1 MGVKKKPVG
10 YQFNPDEFKAYHW
23 CINNGIYISPFCK
36 ENFTF
41 WHIDIE
47 INKKINRSPQ
57 VFNPRELWETI
68 FKYYKYYYDKYNKN
82 KI

>member
-1 MGVKKKPVG
+1 MGVKKKSNG
-10 YQFNPDEFKAYHW
+10 YQYNSEEFKAYHW

-36 ENFTF
+36 ENAML
-41 WHIDIE
+41 WYIDIE

-57 VFNPRELWETI
+57 AFNPRELWETI
-68 FKYYKYYYDKYNKN
+68 FKYYKYYYNKYEQ

>member
-1 MGVKKKPVG
+1 MGIKKKSTG
-10 YQFNPDEFKAYHW
+10 YQHSPDEFKAYQW

-36 ENFTF
+36 ENFTS
-41 WHIDIE
+41 WYIDIE

-68 FKYYKYYYDKYNKN
+68 FKYYKYYYDKH

>member
-1 MGVKKKPVG
+1 MGVKKKSVG
-10 YQFNPDEFKAYHW
+10 YQYTADEFKAYHW

-47 INKKINRSPQ
+47 INKKMFGKIQIKYRKKLVKSINEK
-57 VFNPRELWETI
+57 V
-68 FKYYKYYYDKYNKN
+68 
-82 KI
+82 